1 MPLVS
6 LPTDADIFVG
16 RNSESANAS
25 EQAQHKL
32 LPAHVGDLAFR
43 SSFKFQGPMGK
54 SATIAFVT
62 IRAFAMLES
71 ESMKLSNAQFP
82 KYLLVDPIAEES
94 TTRRSAKL
102 EDRRCATGTLSKG
115 QGSALR

>member
-82 KYLLVDPIAEES
+82 KY
-94 TTRRSAKL
+94 
-102 EDRRCATGTLSKG
+102 C
-115 QGSALR
+115 